1 MTRLF
6 SLLAVTCCFLLASCG
21 PSGPPR
27 VERLSTVA
35 VSGVL
40 TFNGT
45 PLESYR
51 VTFYPIEGDRPA
63 NGVTDAAGKF
73 TLGTNEPGDGC
84 PVGKYKVSVSFSP
97 TVEVDYS
104 KDGGIEDPAKLP
116 KPKVK
121 IPVKYADPDKS
132 GLTQEVTGAM
142 TDLKIDL
149 Q

>member
-1 MTRLF
+1 VTRLS
-6 SLLAVTCCFLLASCG
+6 SLLAVAGCLLLASCG
-21 PSGPPR
+21 SSGPPR

-45 PLESYR
+45 PLESHR
-51 VTFYPIEGDRPA
+51 VTFYPIGGDRPA

-84 PVGKYKVSVSFSP
+84 PVGKYKVSISFSP
-97 TVEVDYS
+97 TVQADYS
-104 KDGGIEDPAKLP
+104 TDGGIEDPAKMP

-121 IPVKYADPDKS
+121 IPVKYADPETS
-132 GLTQEVTGAM
+132 GVTQEITGSVS
-142 TDLKIDL
+142 DLKIDL